1 MKVLESANHTRTF
14 RAVYYISLMQLLA
27 FVVVPI
33 FIFPAEYLLTL
44 EILSA
49 LTFALVVGMFVF
61 LVSIAGLLLDT
72 GRRKFYMVSIT
83 AIGLWFVWAGV
94 SWTYIEHMDYLF
106 H

>member
-1 MKVLESANHTRTF
+1 MSEAVNHIRTF
-14 RAVYYISLMQLLA
+14 RIVYYLSLLQLLA
-27 FVVVPI
+27 FVVVPV
-33 FIFPAEYLLTL
+33 FLFPAEYLLTL

-49 LTFALVVGMFVF
+49 LTFALVVGIFVF

-72 GRRKFYMVSIT
+72 VRRKLYIVSIT
-83 AIGLWFVWAGV
+83 VIGLWFIWAGV